1 MLVTILNKLEQIE
14 KENGKMG
21 TIVGVLIIL
30 VSTIFVVSMFYL
42 LTKFYVDILNFAI
55 NYIIK
60 N

>member
-21 TIVGVLIIL
+21 TIVGILIIL